1 MRTFLSLEDALEEMT
16 GGLQPLG
23 VEVLPLGEALGRTLA
38 EEVRAHGDQ
47 PPFDR
52 SPLDG
57 YALKAAD
64 TVGASPLHPVTLPV
78 VETVYA
84 GGIPSRGLSSGE
96 AMRVMTGAI
105 LPSGCDCVLRL
116 EDTDDGRETVSLYAS
131 LRPDANFCHRGED
144 YSAGTLLLP
153 AGTRLDSPSIG
164 VLASA
169 GVFSVPV
176 RRRPSVGLLV
186 TGDEIVPPERHPLPP
201 GKIYDAN
208 LSLLTARL
216 RELGIVDIHA
226 AHACDSPQSV
236 AAQMEELLHR
246 CDLLLTTGGV
256 SVGDKDILHQALP
269 LMGAEPVFWKV
280 ALKPG
285 TPVRFSHFQG
295 KPILSLSGNPFA
307 AAATFELLA
316 RPMLAALSGESHF
329 HLTQIQGRLQT
340 PFPKS
345 SPVRR
350 FLRGRYQQGEI
361 ILGEHHSSGVLFSM
375 LGCNCLVELPAGA
388 SPAVPGQTVTVW
400 LL

>member
-1 MRTFLSLEDALEEMT
+1 MRTFLSLEEALEEMT

-23 VEVLPLGEALGRTLA
+23 AEILPLEEALGRTLA
-38 EEVRAHGDQ
+38 DDVRAQGDQ

-64 TVGASPLHPVTLPV
+64 TAGASLQTPVTLPV
-78 VETVYA
+78 AETVYA
-84 GGIPSRGLSSGE
+84 GGVPSRALCHGE
-96 AMRVMTGAI
+96 AMRVMTGAM
-105 LPSGCDCVLRL
+105 LPRGCDCVLRL
-116 EDTDDGRETVSLYAS
+116 EDTDDGRETVALYAS
-131 LRPDANFCHRGED
+131 LPSGANVCRRGED
-144 YSAGTLLLP
+144 YRAGTLLLP

-169 GVFSVPV
+169 GVFAVPV
-176 RRRPSVGLLV
+176 RRRPAVGLLV
-186 TGDEIVPPERHPLPP
+186 TGDELVSPDRHPLPP

-216 RELGIVDIHA
+216 RELGVFQITTA
-226 AHACDSPQSV
+226 RAQDSPQAA
-236 AAQMEELLHR
+236 AAQMEALLR
-246 CDLLLTTGGV
+246 QCGLLLTTGGV
-256 SVGDKDILHQALP
+256 SVGDRDILHQALP
-269 LMGAEPVFWKV
+269 LLGAEPVFWKV

-285 TPVRFSHFQG
+285 TPVRFSRFRG

-316 RPMLAALSGESHF
+316 RPVLAALSGESHF
-329 HLTQIQGRLQT
+329 SLTKTQGRLQT

-350 FLRGRYQQGEI
+350 FLRGVYREGAVA
-361 ILGEHHSSGVLFSM
+361 LTGKNDSGMLSSLV
-375 LGCNCLVELPAGA
+375 GCNCLVDLPAG
-388 SPAVPGQTVTVW
+388 SGPVEDGQRVQLF

>member
-1 MRTFLSLEDALEEMT
+1 MRTFLSLEEALEEMT

-23 VEVLPLGEALGRTLA
+23 AEILPLEETLGRTLA
-38 EEVRAHGDQ
+38 DDVRAQGDQ

-64 TVGASPLHPVTLPV
+64 TAGASLQTPVTLPV
-78 VETVYA
+78 AETVYA
-84 GGIPSRGLSSGE
+84 GGVPSRALCHGE
-96 AMRVMTGAI
+96 AMRVMTGAM
-105 LPSGCDCVLRL
+105 LPRGCDCVLRL
-116 EDTDDGRETVSLYAS
+116 EDTDDGRETVALYAS
-131 LRPDANFCHRGED
+131 LPSGANVCRRGED
-144 YSAGTLLLP
+144 YRAGTLLLP

-169 GVFSVPV
+169 GVFAVPV
-176 RRRPSVGLLV
+176 RRRPAVGLLV
-186 TGDEIVPPERHPLPP
+186 TGDELVSPDRHPLPP

-216 RELGIVDIHA
+216 RELGVFQITTA
-226 AHACDSPQSV
+226 RAQDSPQAV
-236 AAQMEELLHR
+236 AAQMEALLR
-246 CDLLLTTGGV
+246 QCGLLLTTGGV
-256 SVGDKDILHQALP
+256 SVGDRDILHQALP
-269 LMGAEPVFWKV
+269 LLGAEPVFWKV

-285 TPVRFSHFQG
+285 TPVRFSRFRG

-316 RPMLAALSGESHF
+316 RPVLAALSGESHF
-329 HLTQIQGRLQT
+329 ALTKTQGRLQT

-350 FLRGRYQQGEI
+350 FLRGRYQQCGV
-361 ILGEHHSSGVLFSM
+361 ILGEQHSSGALFSM
-375 LGCNCLVELPAGA
+375 LGCNCLAELPAGA
-388 SPAVPGQTVTVW
+388 PPMEPGRSVTVW